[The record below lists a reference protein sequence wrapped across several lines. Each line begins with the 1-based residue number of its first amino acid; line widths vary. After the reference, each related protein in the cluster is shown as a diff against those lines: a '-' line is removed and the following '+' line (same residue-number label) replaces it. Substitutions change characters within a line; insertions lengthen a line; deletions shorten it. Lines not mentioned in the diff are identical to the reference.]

1 MGRDVDRKRPS
12 IRPGWLNPLGLFLAA
27 LLLRAGT
34 LVLRPFNGLY
44 GQDPYFYDGL
54 ARDLWA
60 AAVGGGP
67 LPRTPWPVGYP
78 LMVAAALPLTGFA
91 SSAGQWVSLAAGAVM
106 APLVYLLAYELLVS
120 KDRPGAEA
128 RRTGLVAGALT
139 AVSGQLLQSSV
150 VAMSDAPALC
160 WVTLSA
166 WALARYA
173 RRPRAVWL
181 AAAGF
186 GLTWGAITRW
196 EYVLL
201 ALPFAAFAVRRLRGR
216 QRWRHWAAA
225 LLVGLLIL
233 APQLLLLSRR
243 PLTVRSDGWSLRN
256 AVRSEFVT
264 GAGFDRY
271 TWPTGLF
278 YVKPIVSP
286 GYLLPLFTPALVLG
300 AVVTLRRRWWDV
312 TLLLGGWGAVMY
324 AALAGLPFQSFR
336 YALAYLP
343 PVMILTALG
352 LRRAVAGMGRRW
364 RGVARGVVA
373 LGIAATAG
381 WGGYRTDQLIR
392 AWQADKAVVRW
403 ALGQLPAD
411 ATLLSHGLTLI
422 AQHES
427 SLEILDLYEVT
438 PDDLKALTSDGRPDY
453 VLVDPQFVEE
463 QWAGRAP
470 SENLRWLRDGPGL
483 ERLAARGRYTLF
495 QVRRFRR

>member
-1 MGRDVDRKRPS
+1 
-12 IRPGWLNPLGLFLAA
+12 
-27 LLLRAGT
+27 
-34 LVLRPFNGLY
+34 
-44 GQDPYFYDGL
+44 
-54 ARDLWA
+54 
-60 AAVGGGP
+60 
-67 LPRTPWPVGYP
+67 
-78 LMVAAALPLTGFA
+78 
-91 SSAGQWVSLAAGAVM
+91 
-106 APLVYLLAYELLVS
+106 
-120 KDRPGAEA
+120 
-128 RRTGLVAGALT
+128 
-139 AVSGQLLQSSV
+139 LQSSV

-160 WVTLSA
+160 CVTLSA

-173 RRPRAVWL
+173 RRRRAAWL

-186 GLTWGAITRW
+186 GLAWGVITRW
-196 EYVLL
+196 EYALL
-201 ALPFAAFAVRRLRGR
+201 ALPFAAFAFRRLRGR
-216 QRWRHWAAA
+216 PRWRHWAAA

-233 APQLLLLSRR
+233 SPQLLLLSRR

-278 YVKPIVSP
+278 YVKPILSP
-286 GYLLPLFTPALVLG
+286 GYLMPLFTPALVLG
-300 AVVTLRRRWWDV
+300 AGVTLRRRWWGV
-312 TLLLGGWGAVMY
+312 ALLLGGWGAVMY

-336 YALAYLP
+336 YALVYLP

-352 LRRAVAGMGRRW
+352 LRRAVAGMPRRW
-364 RGVARGVVA
+364 RGVARAAAA

-392 AWQADKAVVRW
+392 GWQADKAVVRW

-411 ATLLSHGLTLI
+411 ATLFSHGLTLI

-438 PDDLKALTSDGRPDY
+438 ADDLRVLTSDAGPDY
-453 VLVDPQFVEE
+453 VLADPQFVEE

-470 SENLRWLRDGPGL
+470 AENLRWLRDGPGL